1 MIIALMIAHKLGLAH
16 SDIKPENILLR
27 SREEYVLTDWGSA

>member
-1 MIIALMIAHKLGLAH
+1 MGLAH

-27 SREEYVLTDWGSA
+27 SNEEYVLTDWGSA